1 MTPRNKIDL
10 AKYKALLEGQY
21 RDTKS
26 KLKQL
31 EDRAAGRLPMEG
43 DDEPTSHEDDPSDL
57 AAGALEKERELAEAE
72 TLRDNLEMIELA
84 LERLEAGN
92 FGLCAMCSEEIDPA
106 RLEAIPYALYC
117 FKCQSKL
124 EMG

>member
-1 MTPRNKIDL
+1 MASRKKIDI
-10 AKYKALLEGQY
+10 AEYKALLEEQL
-21 RDTKS
+21 RDIKS

-43 DDEPTSHEDDPSDL
+43 DDEPVAHEDDLSDL
-57 AAGALEKERELAEAE
+57 ASGALEKERDLAEAD
-72 TLRDNLEMIELA
+72 TLRDNLSMVELA
-84 LERLEAGN
+84 LERIEAGN
-92 FGLCAMCSEEIDPA
+92 FGQCAMCGEEIDPA

>member
-1 MTPRNKIDL
+1 MASRKKIDL
-10 AKYKALLEGQY
+10 VEYKALLEDQY
-21 RDTKS
+21 RDIKS

-43 DDEPTSHEDDPSDL
+43 DDEPTGHEDDLSDL
-57 AAGALEKERELAEAE
+57 ASGALEKERELAEAE
-72 TLRDNLEMIELA
+72 TLRDNLGMIELA
-84 LERLEAGN
+84 LERIEAGT
-92 FGLCAMCSEEIDPA
+92 FGTCAMCTDDIDPA

>member
-1 MTPRNKIDL
+1 MTPRKKIDL
-10 AKYKALLEGQY
+10 AEYKALLEGQY
-21 RDTKS
+21 RDSKS

-43 DDEPTSHEDDPSDL
+43 DDEPTGHEDDPSDL
-57 AAGALEKERELAEAE
+57 ASGSLEKERELAEAE
-72 TLRDNLEMIELA
+72 TLRDNLEMIDLA
-84 LERLEAGN
+84 LERLEAGT
-92 FGLCAMCSEEIDPA
+92 FGTCAMCAEDIDPA